1 MVSYSMYLSFFD
13 EKPFYHELDFQSP
26 YLRNYIES
34 VISPTLRN
42 AGEHDISSIHNLQN
56 IIVFGPRSSGKTSQI
71 YGLIATL
78 FNTRSIYHI
87 KNNIYENNFQY
98 KSSSYHIEFS
108 TRYFKNSDI
117 SDDHNHKGRNKNI
130 EFVRNIVETPNI
142 LIHAPKLLYIRD
154 FDCCSSEMQKFFLR
168 LIEKSISNV
177 RFILEIRDI
186 SKLSEAILS
195 RFHLLRTS
203 TPTLEEATHA
213 LRRVYRKHCPP
224 HREEDK
230 EEEERVIQHAIRYS
244 HISNFTYAPRKTHF
258 YLKAMFGILHIY
270 ISTLDS
276 GKKSISSTSL
286 YIPTLIQKAIE
297 LKELLFSMS
306 ESTEKFFESMVRVR
320 ELILE
325 IFVNNVPSNVIQKY
339 MIDTGMEYFQKE
351 RKIQNELFEFG
362 RKIDSNTAVSNKD
375 VLFTEYLF
383 IFLFKKI
390 YDSKKRAHEEEAK
403 EKVETKVEVK
413 EVKEEV
419 KEVKKRGRKKK
430 EPLA

>member
-1 MVSYSMYLSFFD
+1 M
-13 EKPFYHELDFQSP
+13 
-26 YLRNYIES
+26 
-34 VISPTLRN
+34 
-42 AGEHDISSIHNLQN
+42 
-56 IIVFGPRSSGKTSQI
+56 
-71 YGLIATL
+71 
-78 FNTRSIYHI
+78 
-87 KNNIYENNFQY
+87 
-98 KSSSYHIEFS
+98 
-108 TRYFKNSDI
+108 
-117 SDDHNHKGRNKNI
+117 
-130 EFVRNIVETPNI
+130 
-142 LIHAPKLLYIRD
+142 
-154 FDCCSSEMQKFFLR
+154 
-168 LIEKSISNV
+168 SNV

-195 RFHLLRTS
+195 RFFLLRTN

-213 LRRVYRKHCPP
+213 LRRVYQKHFPDN
-224 HREEDK
+224 HD
-230 EEEERVIQHAIRYS
+230 EEERVIQHALRYS

-297 LKELLFSMS
+297 LKEILFSIS
-306 ESTEKFFESMVRVR
+306 DDNFFESMVRVR

-351 RKIQNELFEFG
+351 RKIEVQNELFEFG
-362 RKIDSNTAVSNKD
+362 RKIDSNTTVSNKD

-383 IFLFKKI
+383 IFLLKKI
-390 YDSKKRAHEEEAK
+390 YYSKKRTHEEEMK
-403 EKVETKVEVK
+403 EIETKVKVEE